1 MKEVIYK
8 IVSTLM
14 YKNRQI
20 LPIMI
25 EIRIAATSERR
36 PHLEG
41 GTEDFSGVMELFIS
55 IVMFIWAYSF
65 IRTDKI
71 IH

>member
-25 EIRIAATSERR
+25 EIRIAGSSERR
-36 PHLEG
+36 PQLEG
-41 GTEDFSGVMELFIS
+41 GTEDFSGGDGTFYINCDVYMGIF
-55 IVMFIWAYSF
+55 FYQ
-65 IRTDKI
+65 D
-71 IH
+71 